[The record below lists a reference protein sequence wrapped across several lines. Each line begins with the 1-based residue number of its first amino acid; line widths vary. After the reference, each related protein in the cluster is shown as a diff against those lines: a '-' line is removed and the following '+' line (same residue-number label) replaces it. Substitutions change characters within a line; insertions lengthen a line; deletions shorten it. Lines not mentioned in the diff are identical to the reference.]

1 MQNGLKNT
9 INKFWFFLRR
19 FGHKIVKENEKK
31 FIKISLRLPKESL
44 NRIKKTIFF
53 EKK

>member
-31 FIKISLRLPKESL
+31 GYQDFIKVAE
-44 NRIKKTIFF
+44 RILKPNQKDYIF
-53 EKK
+53 